1 MRFLLIVAL
10 SCVSRLAAAQAPDR
24 IIVNATI
31 WTGVEGAPRADALA
45 IRGDRITAVGSER
58 EVRAL
63 AGPRTVVTDLG
74 GRLVVPGFDD
84 AHWHFQAREEA
95 TLDDAGSRAE
105 LERRL
110 RAYAAEHPGSGWLIG
125 SGWGFADFGKAGP
138 HRRWLDS
145 LFPGRPVALSD
156 RDGHTL
162 LVSSRALAL
171 AGITRDTRD
180 PPAGTIDRDASGEPT
195 GVLRE
200 TARGAVSRLFPPV
213 TPDEAYAALR
223 RVLGRAAAL
232 GLTSVQIASGESPED
247 VEQQAYRR
255 AYREGTLP
263 VRLRVS
269 GPLRRVPSDAEIAS
283 VIALRDSFPG
293 PVLRFGILKGMLDG
307 TVDARTAA
315 MLEPYVGGGTGLPRW
330 TRDSLDRAVA
340 RWDSAGVQ
348 VELHA
353 IGDAAIRMALDA
365 YEHAARANRTTGR
378 RHRVE
383 HIEVPSLADL
393 PRFRALGV
401 IASTQAIFATPDA
414 TTLENYA
421 PLLGPERSARSNAF
435 RLFDDAGAVQAF
447 GSDYPVF
454 TMDPLRGIHA
464 AVTRTTIEGTPAGG
478 WYPQHRLTVEAA
490 LRHYTRDAA
499 YAAFAEADRGTLE
512 VGRLADFVVLSE
524 DILGAPPDAILK
536 AQVLLTVMGGR
547 ETYRSAELQAR

>member
-1 MRFLLIVAL
+1 MRLVVLALLLVGAPA
-10 SCVSRLAAAQAPDR
+10 SAQAPDR
-24 IIVNATI
+24 ILVNATI
-31 WTGVEGAPRADALA
+31 WTGVEGAPRAEALA

-58 EVRAL
+58 QVRAL
-63 AGPRTVVTDLG
+63 AGPRTIVTDLG
-74 GRLVVPGFDD
+74 GRLVIPGFEDS
-84 AHWHFQAREEA
+84 HWHFEAREEA
-95 TLDDAGSRAE
+95 ALDDAGSRAE
-105 LERRL
+105 LARRL
-110 RAYAAEHPGSGWLIG
+110 RAYAAEHPGTGWLIG
-125 SGWGFADFGKAGP
+125 SGWGFADFGREGP

-145 LFPGRPVALSD
+145 LFPSRPVALSD

-162 LVSSRALAL
+162 LVNSRALSL
-171 AGITRDTRD
+171 AGIGRDTKD

-200 TARGAVSRLFPPV
+200 TARAAVSRLLPPV
-213 TPDEAYAALR
+213 TAEEAHAALL
-223 RVLGRAAAL
+223 RVLARAAAF
-232 GLTSVQIASGESPED
+232 GLTAVQIASGESSGS

-255 AYREGTLP
+255 AFREGTLP

-269 GPLRRVPSDAEIAS
+269 GPLSRVPDDDEIAR
-283 VIALRDSFPG
+283 VVALRDSFPG

-330 TRDSLDRAVA
+330 SRDSLDRAVA
-340 RWDSAGVQ
+340 RWDSAGIQ
-348 VELHA
+348 LELHA

-365 YEHAARANRTTGR
+365 YEHAARANGTSGR

-393 PRFRALGV
+393 PRFRSLGV

-421 PLLGPERSARSNAF
+421 PLLGPERSARANAF

-464 AVTRTTIEGTPAGG
+464 AVTRTTVEGTPSGG
-478 WYPQHRLTVEAA
+478 WYPEHRLTVEAA

-499 YAAFAEADRGTLE
+499 FSAFAERERGTLE
-512 VGRLADFVVLSE
+512 VGRLADFAVLSE
-524 DILGAPPDAILK
+524 DILRGPPEAILRAK
-536 AQVLLTVMGGR
+536 VLLTVMGGR
-547 ETYRSAELQAR
+547 ETYRADGLEQR